1 MKKALLTAGFFAL
14 ASLAHSQESPNWQPA
29 IVGTGLILAP
39 MALQSP
45 DLSWGHGME
54 LEGWSYAATDVFG
67 RFLPKG
73 FWFLS
78 PIVIGAVD
86 GLYRKGEMNDK
97 ASTALATRKLGCD
110 LLGVV
115 GRVAVEIKF

>member
-1 MKKALLTAGFFAL
+1 MKKLILAILLVCGTAQA
-14 ASLAHSQESPNWQPA
+14 QEKNLPNWQPA
-29 IVGTGLILAP
+29 IVGAGLIFAP
-39 MALQSP
+39 VALQSN

-54 LEGWSYAATDVFG
+54 LEGWSYAATDILG
-67 RFLPKG
+67 RFLPKD

-86 GLYRKGEMNDK
+86 GMYRAGENTPLAYRK
-97 ASTALATRKLGCD
+97 LACD
-110 LLGVV
+110 LTGVL